1 MAPTD
6 AGVTGGRKVLWDP
19 PSMAGRVVIFLSHAD
34 PTALRL
40 AGACALAAAAL
51 DDRVDLFLFG
61 PAVAAAVEAAGD
73 PEHPAALLHQARAAG
88 RCRLLACS
96 ASAVAEGV
104 DLGRAESALDAV
116 VGWPTVLEWSRG
128 VVDRFFF

>member
-1 MAPTD
+1 MEAAP
-6 AGVTGGRKVLWDP
+6 
-19 PSMAGRVVIFLSHAD
+19 MAGRVVIFLTRVDA
-34 PTALRL
+34 TTLRL
-40 AGACALAAAAL
+40 AGSCALAAAAM

-73 PEHPAALLHQARAAG
+73 PDHAAALLHQARATG

-96 ASAVAEGV
+96 ASAVEQGV
-104 DLGRAESALDAV
+104 DLVRAESALDAV